1 MSLLS
6 LPDQATPDE
15 LSLTVAQDSVPA
27 GSSVALEVSGGVPP
41 YTFKPLSGSDLY
53 QPTSSR
59 SLGTIS
65 DSVFT
70 AGQAIGKILITVE
83 DAVGVST
90 FSSIVVLPPTPFFM
104 QSSKRIGGGTTVQL
118 YWSYPDVAM
127 INGYRLERSI
137 DGSEY
142 SFLASYDADSV
153 SATFNQQPAAATL
166 GFRLFALSG
175 TYESMPV
182 TIIFQ

>member
-1 MSLLS
+1 MKRTPPKQINPLSPIAPIALMALAISSLAVACDEFSFVSLLS

-83 DAVGVST
+83 DAVGY
-90 FSSIVVLPPTPFFM
+90 L
-104 QSSKRIGGGTTVQL
+104 R
-118 YWSYPDVAM
+118 
-127 INGYRLERSI
+127 
-137 DGSEY
+137 
-142 SFLASYDADSV
+142 
-153 SATFNQQPAAATL
+153 
-166 GFRLFALSG
+166 FRLLS
-175 TYESMPV
+175 YSRPLRFLCNPLSE
-182 TIIFQ
+182 